1 MTRKIFDVASV
12 IVILATAARAQS
24 PQIQQQLAA
33 VAQALA
39 PGQRPVSQVF
49 ATYGAHR
56 APVSFLVPLSGGAC
70 YSIVGT
76 GGMGVAD
83 VDMFLFDPMN
93 KRVALDRRYD
103 PWTHIV
109 YCPSYPGNYR
119 VELKVKSGQGEVAFQ
134 VYQAGAGATQPPPP
148 VAAAPLPPPPP
159 PAHQPLARGDSPR
172 TSDSGGPA
180 PPPQA
185 ADFLGQQ
192 LGAYAAS
199 VAPGQRFY
207 GQLLAGYTS
216 DGKGHDLY
224 VQLEPGHC
232 YTFAVV
238 GAPTIREIN
247 TYLWEPNTNRRLADD
262 RSRNNTSHLTACA
275 TMPGA
280 YHFQAKS
287 TGGAGEYRLG
297 IYTQ

>member
-1 MTRKIFDVASV
+1 MTKKILNVVGV
-12 IVILATAARAQS
+12 IAILAAAARAQS

-33 VAQALA
+33 VAQSLA
-39 PGQRPVSQVF
+39 PGQRPVSQVYSTF
-49 ATYGAHR
+49 GAHR
-56 APVSFLVPLSGGAC
+56 SPVSFVVPLQGGIC

-109 YCPSYPGNYR
+109 YCPTFPGSYR

-134 VYQAGAGATQPPPP
+134 VFQAGGAMVQPAPVAPPPAAPPPRHHAAAAVPPP
-148 VAAAPLPPPPP
+148 VN
-159 PAHQPLARGDSPR
+159 
-172 TSDSGGPA
+172 
-180 PPPQA
+180 
-185 ADFLGQQ
+185 DFIAQQ
-192 LGAYAAS
+192 LGAYASS
-199 VAPGQRFY
+199 VAPGQRPY
-207 GQLLAGYTS
+207 GQVLAGFTS
-216 DGKGHDLY
+216 DGKGHDLF

-232 YTFAVV
+232 YTFVTV
-238 GAPTIREIN
+238 GAPTIKEIN
-247 TYLWEPNTNRRLADD
+247 TYLWEPNTNRRLADN
-262 RSRNNTSHLTACA
+262 RSNTNLSHLTTCA

-280 YHFQAKS
+280 YHYQAKS
-287 TGGAGEYRLG
+287 TGGYGEYRLG